1 MIEVGHLIIRAAI
14 DSAKSEF
21 ALDIRRIL
29 APEGLNDSVAGLRTV
44 ELRRRPD
51 VGFVRNDRQR
61 VKILRK
67 IWPEPQIYLAA
78 RLQLPDRTIDRIVL
92 HIADEHM
99 RPRCIQRFDGKIE
112 RVGRVQRE
120 DHIFRLVAA
129 EEGRQRL
136 PTFVYL
142 LRGAQ
147 RQNVPAAPR
156 ISAVFADAFG
166 HFRVDT
172 VRLRKCGRGVV
183 KVDHSVYSS

>member
-1 MIEVGHLIIRAAI
+1 ML
-14 DSAKSEF
+14 SAKAADFPDGENL
-21 ALDIRRIL
+21 AAEIGGVHHHQQLCIRRAFGTQFGKDTVCGLQHI
-29 APEGLNDSVAGLRTV
+29 EGAAG
-44 ELRRRPD
+44 D
-51 VGFVRNDRQR
+51 
-61 VKILRK
+61 
-67 IWPEPQIYLAA
+67 LAA

-92 HIADEHM
+92 HIADEHV
-99 RPRCIQRFDGKIE
+99 RPRRIQGFDCKIE
-112 RVGRVQRE
+112 RVGCVQCE

-129 EEGRQRL
+129 EEGCERL
-136 PTFVYL
+136 PAFVDL
-142 LRGAQ
+142 FRGAQ